1 MPKSIKNV
9 LVALANWIFDPR
21 YRQLVLTLLW
31 DAGELLL
38 LVSSSTNGWGSP
50 GWSTVIALSQGIAI
64 VPVTGESAEQ
74 EQDDFKTTII
84 YCAGCHCKL
93 RLKVL
98 FLLRH
103 SSFLLQAL
111 PLNSADI
118 LKRTGT
124 EGVQWGLGS
133 ISRQTRLKWLQ
144 AQCAFLPRAKE
155 KTVVAKGI
163 GMVVDF
169 GKKPVVFA
177 FHRRESLCTDWYIPK
192 RCYRPI

>member
-1 MPKSIKNV
+1 M
-9 LVALANWIFDPR
+9 
-21 YRQLVLTLLW
+21 
-31 DAGELLL
+31 
-38 LVSSSTNGWGSP
+38 
-50 GWSTVIALSQGIAI
+50 
-64 VPVTGESAEQ
+64 
-74 EQDDFKTTII
+74 
-84 YCAGCHCKL
+84 
-93 RLKVL
+93 L

-144 AQCAFLPRAKE
+144 AQCAFLPGAK
-155 KTVVAKGI
+155 KMTVVTKGI
-163 GMVVDF
+163 DIAVDF

-177 FHRRESLCTDWYIPK
+177 FCRQESSCTEPYIP
-192 RCYRPI
+192 RWCYRAI